1 MTSPCVCR
9 LNGLDPR
16 DIDPAVIVTD
26 VVEHA
31 PSVQRKT
38 LEIAGRNGSRLTKA
52 RLGSLSVSVRFELHD
67 LDPARRRHLCRAL
80 ARWCAPGGYL
90 TLGDRPGQRLRV
102 VCDAPPVI
110 GSTMGWTQ
118 PVTVR
123 FTAWDAPWWE
133 DEAVTSASSAA
144 AKAGALLLRP
154 TGDLPTPVEATFR
167 NASQS
172 IIHSVAFSD
181 GERSIRLSGLAMAP
195 GEALIIDHDERALIR
210 MVLRGEDGAQR
221 SVLALRE
228 AESDDEIIIDGQQ
241 AARISFSA
249 DAAVTATFSARGRW
263 L

>member
-16 DIDPAVIVTD
+16 DLDPAVIVTD

-38 LEIAGRNGSRLTKA
+38 LEIIGRDGSRVTKT
-52 RLGSLSVSVRFELHD
+52 RLGPLSVSVRFELHD
-67 LDPARRRHLCRAL
+67 LDPARRRHLCREL
-80 ARWCAPGGYL
+80 ARWATPGGHL

-102 VCDAPPVI
+102 VCDAPPVV

-123 FTAWDAPWWE
+123 FTAWDTPFWE
-133 DEAVTSASSAA
+133 DEAATSVHSAA
-144 AKAGALLLRP
+144 AKAGELLLRP
-154 TGDLPTPVEATFR
+154 TGDLPTPVEAELM

-172 IIHSVAFSD
+172 IIDSVAFSD
-181 GERSIRLSGLAMAP
+181 GEQSIRLSGLAMAP
-195 GEALIIDHDERALIR
+195 GEVLVVDHDERALIR
-210 MVLRGEDGAQR
+210 MTLRGADGATR
-221 SVLALRE
+221 SVLALRD
-228 AESDDEIIIDGQQ
+228 AESDDEIIIDGQKT
-241 AARISFSA
+241 ARLSFSA
-249 DAAVTATFSARGRW
+249 DAAVAATFSARGRW